1 MKQSELNKWKRYF
14 EHRNAGI
21 GIDAAATKAR
31 LAHTTAHRFE
41 RGDQAST
48 GLEAASILG
57 VTSVAG
63 NLVDLPL
70 SAEALKALD
79 DFAFFRRR
87 YFGRR
92 STPWQER
99 AAYDVLRSIQTADR
113 EYVVINCPPGSGK
126 STLFTCD
133 IPCWL
138 IARDRTI
145 RIQIGSRTERQA
157 RMYVNRIKR
166 SLERDAPVR
175 TDADSLAA
183 GIAFDADAT
192 LQDDF
197 GAFRPEGRSEL
208 WRAEALVARQ
218 LDGVSLDDK
227 EPTVSAWGMDS
238 GFLGGRFDLV
248 LWDDLVD
255 KKTTRTPEAKES
267 LREWFS
273 TEAET
278 RLEPRG
284 ALILQGQRILHDD
297 LYKTCLEATTLGDE
311 KKYRHILYR
320 AHDEERCHGEHGSD
334 AKPWPEGC
342 LLDPWRLPWRQLE
355 TVKRNS
361 PRTFQVQ
368 YQQEDGDL
376 TGGLVEEAWIVGG
389 VDSEGYPAPG
399 CLDKERAIGAV
410 PEHLTGGRAWSF
422 ITVDPS
428 PTEYWSVIWWL
439 YDPDSDNRYIVDI
452 VNERMNPEQFLDMNL
467 EDLVFSGQLENLRIA
482 SNNLNAPITDVIF
495 EINAAQRWFLH
506 QPHVQR
512 WQQVTGVRIIPHTTT
527 TNKSDPKFGV
537 ESLGVLFR
545 NGQIRIPWQGPM
557 ARVKFQ
563 NFINEHLRYP
573 DSDTDDNVMSDWF
586 HQLGV
591 IHHYSPRNKG
601 QYRYDVPDW
610 LSGRE
615 RGKPVER
622 GLTYA
627 RR

>member
-1 MKQSELNKWKRYF
+1 VKQSDLNKWKRYF
-14 EHRNAGI
+14 EHRNTGL
-21 GIDAAATKAR
+21 GIDASATKAR
-31 LAHTTAHRFE
+31 IASTTAHRFE
-41 RGDQAST
+41 RGDQSSQ

-70 SAEALKALD
+70 SPEALRALE
-79 DFAFFRRR
+79 DFAYFRRR

-99 AAYDVLRSIQTADR
+99 AAYDVLRALETGDR
-113 EYVVINCPPGSGK
+113 EYIVINCPPGSGK

-157 RMYVNRIKR
+157 RMYVGRIKR
-166 SLERDAPVR
+166 ALERDAPVR

-183 GIAFDADAT
+183 KIAFDADAC
-192 LQDDF
+192 LMDDY
-197 GAFRPEGRSEL
+197 GSFRPEGRSEL
-208 WRAEALVARQ
+208 WRAEALVCRQ
-218 LDGVSLDDK
+218 LDGVALDDK

-255 KKTTRTPEAKES
+255 KKTTRTPEAKEA
-267 LREWFS
+267 LREWWA

-297 LYKTCLEATTLGDE
+297 LYKSCLEATTLNDE
-311 KKYRHILYR
+311 RKYRHVLYR
-320 AHDEERCHGEHGSD
+320 AHDDERCTGDHDGEQ
-334 AKPWPEGC
+334 KPWPEGC

-376 TGGLVEEAWIVGG
+376 TGGLVEEAWIKGG
-389 VDSEGYPAPG
+389 IDSEGYPAPG
-399 CLDKERAIGAV
+399 CLDNERAIGAI
-410 PEHLTGGRAWSF
+410 PEHLTDGRAWSF
-422 ITVDPS
+422 VTVDPS
-428 PTEYWSVIWWL
+428 PTEYWSVQWWL
-439 YDPDSDNRYIVDI
+439 YDPDTSNRYLIDSI
-452 VNERMNPEQFLDMNL
+452 NRRMNPEQFLDFDL
-467 EDLVFSGQLENLRIA
+467 EDYSFSGVLEDIRKQSLEVQ
-482 SNNLNAPITDVIF
+482 APIRDVIF

-512 WQQVTGVRIIPHTTT
+512 WIDVTGVRILPHTTSA
-527 TNKSDPKFGV
+527 NKADPKFGV

-545 NGQIRIPWQGPM
+545 DGLIRLPYQGPSTRM
-557 ARVKFQ
+557 KIQ
-563 NFINEHLRYP
+563 SFIDEHLRYP
-573 DSDTDDNVMSDWF
+573 DSDTDDTVMADWF
-586 HQLGV
+586 HHLAV
-591 IHHYSPRNKG
+591 IHHFSPHRKGLYSME
-601 QYRYDVPDW
+601 VPSW
-610 LSGRE
+610 VSRGR
-615 RGKPVER
+615 GGLPVER
-622 GLTYA
+622 GLSYS
-627 RR
+627 R